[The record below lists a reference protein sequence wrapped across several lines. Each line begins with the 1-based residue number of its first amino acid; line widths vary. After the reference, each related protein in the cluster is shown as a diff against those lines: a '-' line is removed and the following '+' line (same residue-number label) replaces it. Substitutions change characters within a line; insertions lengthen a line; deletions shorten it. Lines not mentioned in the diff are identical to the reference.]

1 MRYVLALLLGFTIM
15 GFGQRVFGADLPI
28 PHPPHPA
35 VSPSL
40 ATPLPAPI
48 APVKPA
54 ESCLK
59 PGGQPAPGQTLQ
71 ADKTCPSGMRWIFA
85 R

>member
-15 GFGQRVFGADLPI
+15 GFGQRVFGADLPV

-35 VSPSL
+35 S
-40 ATPLPAPI
+40 AP
-48 APVKPA
+48 P
-54 ESCLK
+54 ERCLK
-59 PGGQPAPGQTLQ
+59 TGENPSPGQTLHV
-71 ADKTCPSGMRWIFA
+71 DKSCPTGLRWIFA

>member
-28 PHPPHPA
+28 PRVRP
-35 VSPSL
+35 
-40 ATPLPAPI
+40 ATPLPKTFTPNVSI
-48 APVKPA
+48 PP
-54 ESCLK
+54 ERCLK
-59 PGGQPAPGQTLQ
+59 TGENPSAGQTLHV
-71 ADKTCPSGMRWIFA
+71 DKSCPSGLRWIFA